1 MHVIA
6 GPSSPVLAERV
17 ANDLKVSLA
26 KVTYKR
32 FPDGELYVKLEDR
45 VDRVIVVQSIRSS
58 DDIVYLM
65 LLFDALEDIL
75 SKEDITAVIP
85 YMGYARQD
93 RAFNEGEAV
102 SIRAIAEF
110 LETHAEKVVSVNL
123 HSREAASHFKNLVEI
138 DAMPVIGEHY
148 REKDVI
154 MVSPDKGSLE
164 RVKVAARIANC
175 EYDYLEKVR
184 IDAETVEI
192 QPKNVDVEGKR
203 VVIVDDI
210 ISTGGTIAKA
220 AETMKENGAS
230 SVEAACVHAVLAA
243 NALNKLY
250 SHGVRKVVATD
261 TVEQPV
267 SVLSVSGTIAEKL
280 RELTG

>member
-6 GPSSPVLAERV
+6 GPSSPVLAERI
-17 ANDLKVSLA
+17 ANNLGVNLA
-26 KVTYKR
+26 KVVYKR
-32 FPDGELYVKLEDR
+32 FPDGELYVKLDDE
-45 VDRVIVVQSIRSS
+45 VDRAVIVQSIRSS

-65 LLFDALEDIL
+65 LLFDALGLDRE
-75 SKEDITAVIP
+75 KVTAVVP

-110 LETHAEKVVSVNL
+110 LETHADRVISVNL

-138 DAMPVIGEHY
+138 DAMPIIGEHY
-148 REKDVI
+148 RGKDVVMI
-154 MVSPDKGSLE
+154 SPDKGSLE
-164 RVKVAARIANC
+164 RVKVAAGMASC

-192 QPKNVDVEGKR
+192 QPKNVDVEGKK

-220 AETMKENGAS
+220 AETMKANGAK

-267 SVLSVSGTIAEKL
+267 SVLSVSKAIAEKL
-280 RELTG
+280 RELIV

>member
-6 GPSSPVLAERV
+6 GPSSPVLAERI
-17 ANDLKVSLA
+17 ANDLGVNLA
-26 KVTYKR
+26 KVVYKR
-32 FPDGELYVKLEDR
+32 FPDGELYVKLDDI
-45 VDRVIVVQSIRSS
+45 VDRAVIVQSIRSS

-65 LLFDALEDIL
+65 LLFDALGLDRE
-75 SKEDITAVIP
+75 KVTAVVP

-110 LETHAEKVVSVNL
+110 LETHADRVISVNL

-138 DAMPVIGEHY
+138 DAMPIIGEHY
-148 REKDVI
+148 RGKNVVMI
-154 MVSPDKGSLE
+154 SPDEGSLD
-164 RVKVAARIANC
+164 RVKVAAGIAGC

-192 QPKNVDVEGKR
+192 QPKNVDVEERK

-220 AETMKENGAS
+220 AETMKANGAK

-267 SVLSVSGTIAEKL
+267 SVLSVSKAIAEKL
-280 RELTG
+280 RELIV

>member
-6 GPSSPVLAERV
+6 GPSSPVLAERI
-17 ANDLKVSLA
+17 ANDLGVNLA
-26 KVTYKR
+26 KVVYKR
-32 FPDGELYVKLEDR
+32 FPDGELYVKLDDA
-45 VDRVIVVQSIRSS
+45 VDRAVIVQSIRSS

-65 LLFDALEDIL
+65 LLFDALGLDRE
-75 SKEDITAVIP
+75 KVTAVVP

-110 LETHAEKVVSVNL
+110 LETHADRVISVNL

-138 DAMPVIGEHY
+138 DAMPIIGEHY
-148 REKDVI
+148 RGKNVVMI
-154 MVSPDKGSLE
+154 SPDEGSLE
-164 RVKVAARIANC
+164 RVKVAAGMAGC

-192 QPKNVDVEGKR
+192 QPKNVDVEGRK

-220 AETMKENGAS
+220 AETMKANGAK

-267 SVLSVSGTIAEKL
+267 SVLSVSKAIAEKL
-280 RELTG
+280 RELIV

>member
-6 GPSSPVLAERV
+6 GPSSPILAERI
-17 ANDLKVSLA
+17 ANRLNVNLA
-26 KVTYKR
+26 RVTYKK
-32 FPDGELYVKLEDR
+32 FPDGELYVKLDEK
-45 VDRVIVVQSIRSS
+45 VEKATVVQSIRSS

-65 LLFDALEDIL
+65 LLFDALGDFL
-75 SKEDITAVIP
+75 DKEDITAVIP

-110 LETHAEKVVSVNL
+110 LETHSSKVVSVNL
-123 HSREAASHFKNLVEI
+123 HSREAASHFRNLIEA

-148 REKDVI
+148 RDRDVVMI
-154 MVSPDKGSLE
+154 SPDRGSLE
-164 RVKVAARIANC
+164 RVKVAAKFAGC

-192 QPKNVDVEGKR
+192 QPKNVDVEGR
-203 VVIVDDI
+203 DVVIVDDI

-220 AETMKENGAS
+220 AETMVENGAK

-250 SHGVRKVVATD
+250 SHGIRKVIATD
-261 TVEQPV
+261 TIEQAV
-267 SVLSVSGTIAEKL
+267 SVLSVSKIIADKL
-280 RELTG
+280 NIN

>member
-6 GPSSPVLAERV
+6 GPSSPVLAERI
-17 ANDLKVSLA
+17 ANNLGVNLA
-26 KVTYKR
+26 KVVYKR
-32 FPDGELYVKLEDR
+32 FPDGELYVKLDDA
-45 VDRVIVVQSIRSS
+45 VDRAVIVQSIRSS

-65 LLFDALEDIL
+65 LLFDALGLDRERV
-75 SKEDITAVIP
+75 TAVVP

-93 RAFNEGEAV
+93 KAFNEGEAV

-110 LETHAEKVVSVNL
+110 LETHADRVISVNL
-123 HSREAASHFKNLVEI
+123 HSREAASHFRNLVEI
-138 DAMPVIGEHY
+138 DAMPIIGEHY
-148 REKDVI
+148 RDKDVVMI
-154 MVSPDKGSLE
+154 SPDEGSLD
-164 RVKVAARIANC
+164 RVKVAAGIAGC

-192 QPKNVDVEGKR
+192 QPKNVDVEGRK

-220 AETMKENGAS
+220 AETMKANGAK

-267 SVLSVSGTIAEKL
+267 SVLSVSKAIAEKL
-280 RELTG
+280 RELIM